1 MNASSHDILMPML
14 NHHCCKNFESSGSF
28 YCSCIQFRKLKKNEK
43 HSLTGEQPK
52 IYRLCCLVAILSQT
66 IWQRLALFNSYIKLL
81 GACSYSLCTAQQ
93 PFPNGLVRLPK
104 RFFFPFH
111 YPSAVLVIKIIKI
124 HSYDT

>member
-52 IYRLCCLVAILSQT
+52 IYRLCCLVAKPSGRGWLCSIATLISLE
-66 IWQRLALFNSYIKLL
+66 LAAN
-81 GACSYSLCTAQQ
+81 SLCTAQQ